1 MKKFLGGFI
10 FGSLI
15 SMAAPTMATLN
26 DFKSGFEAGV
36 RYGLLA
42 YMENP
47 KEASIPTIT
56 KRAAQIFLFIQK
68 ESLNE

>member
-1 MKKFLGGFI
+1 MKKFL
-10 FGSLI
+10 S
-15 SMAAPTMATLN
+15 
-26 DFKSGFEAGV
+26 DFKAGFEAGV

-47 KEASIPTIT
+47 NESSIPTIT

-68 ESLNE
+68 ESPDE